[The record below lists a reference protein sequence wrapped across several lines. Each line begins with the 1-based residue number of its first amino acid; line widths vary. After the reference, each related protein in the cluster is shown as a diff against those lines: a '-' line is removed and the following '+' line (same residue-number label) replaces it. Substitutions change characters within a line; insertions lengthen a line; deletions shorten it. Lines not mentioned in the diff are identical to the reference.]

1 MKLKNNS
8 INNIYFYQK
17 DINFHC
23 QHFGFTSMKNISPI
37 KMFESGFISKKELYQ
52 FRNESNYSSDVIE
65 YLKNNL
71 PDLYEKYSL
80 ELNLTGF

>member
-17 DINFHC
+17 DINFHS
-23 QHFGFTSMKNISPI
+23 QYFGFTSIKNISPI
-37 KMFESGFISKKELYQ
+37 NMFESGFISKEELYQ
-52 FRNESNYSSDVIE
+52 FRNESICSSEVIE